1 MKIRCPNT
9 YSKYFIFLR
18 FTLVYIYMY
27 IQDTVRND
35 VAATSGI
42 NKVWMRRYQVSELN
56 DYIIRRFIATP
67 SGVFRT
73 FPGILFDK
81 TYDPIKQPW

>member
-1 MKIRCPNT
+1 MTRL
-9 YSKYFIFLR
+9 FL
-18 FTLVYIYMY
+18 F
-27 IQDTVRND
+27 QDTVRND
-35 VAATSGI
+35 VAATAGI
-42 NKVWMRRYQVSELN
+42 NNVWMRRYQVSELN
-56 DYIIRRFIATP
+56 DYIVRRFIATP